1 MTKQGLMDGDI
12 DHILVSEE
20 QIRARVKE
28 LGEQISRDYAGEEIV
43 LLCILK
49 GACVFFTD
57 LARALDLHIKME
69 FMAISSYGN
78 SRETSGVVRI
88 NKDMDM
94 SITGRHVLI
103 AEDIMDSGLTLS
115 HLKKLL
121 SAREHKGFLIA
132 QLEGVADVNAAQA
145 LKNRVVQIARADARL
160 PRGAFFLQDI
170 IGASVVDESGAEVGT
185 LAEVLELPTQRVY
198 VVRGETEHLIPAV
211 PAFILNTDA
220 EAGVITV
227 RLIEGM

>member
-1 MTKQGLMDGDI
+1 MEKQSFVDAGKIVNTHGVRGEVKIEVWLDSPAMLRRCG
-12 DHILVSEE
+12 
-20 QIRARVKE
+20 RVF
-28 LGEQISRDYAGEEIV
+28 LGGEE
-43 LLCILK
+43 
-49 GACVFFTD
+49 
-57 LARALDLHIKME
+57 
-69 FMAISSYGN
+69 
-78 SRETSGVVRI
+78 
-88 NKDMDM
+88 
-94 SITGRHVLI
+94 
-103 AEDIMDSGLTLS
+103 
-115 HLKKLL
+115 KKLL

-198 VVRGETEHLIPAV
+198 VVRGETEPLIPAV

>member
-1 MTKQGLMDGDI
+1 MEKQSFVDAGKIVNTHGVRGEVRIEVWLDSPALLKRCG
-12 DHILVSEE
+12 
-20 QIRARVKE
+20 RVF
-28 LGEQISRDYAGEEIV
+28 LGGEE
-43 LLCILK
+43 
-49 GACVFFTD
+49 
-57 LARALDLHIKME
+57 
-69 FMAISSYGN
+69 
-78 SRETSGVVRI
+78 
-88 NKDMDM
+88 
-94 SITGRHVLI
+94 
-103 AEDIMDSGLTLS
+103 
-115 HLKKLL
+115 KKLL

-170 IGASVVDESGAEVGT
+170 IGASVVDESGAELGT

>member
-1 MTKQGLMDGDI
+1 MEKQSFVDAGKIVNTHGVRGEVRIEVWLDSPALLKRCG
-12 DHILVSEE
+12 
-20 QIRARVKE
+20 RVF
-28 LGEQISRDYAGEEIV
+28 LGGEE
-43 LLCILK
+43 
-49 GACVFFTD
+49 
-57 LARALDLHIKME
+57 
-69 FMAISSYGN
+69 
-78 SRETSGVVRI
+78 
-88 NKDMDM
+88 
-94 SITGRHVLI
+94 
-103 AEDIMDSGLTLS
+103 
-115 HLKKLL
+115 KKLL

-132 QLEGVADVNAAQA
+132 QLEGVTDVNAAQA
-145 LKNRVVQIARADARL
+145 LKNRVLFIRRADARL

>member
-121 SAREHKGFLIA
+121 SARNPASLKVACLLDKPSRRECDITPDYTGFEIPNEFVVGYGLDYMGRYRN
-132 QLEGVADVNAAQA
+132 LPYVGV
-145 LKNRVVQIARADARL
+145 LKPVVYNRPKD
-160 PRGAFFLQDI
+160 
-170 IGASVVDESGAEVGT
+170 
-185 LAEVLELPTQRVY
+185 
-198 VVRGETEHLIPAV
+198 
-211 PAFILNTDA
+211 
-220 EAGVITV
+220 
-227 RLIEGM
+227 